1 MQLLML
7 IISECLL
14 ILKEKT
20 KKTKFNFNIKNIL
33 LHWSITF
40 PSYPDL
46 GKKVGNLDFGG
57 GSGGWGVF
65 CNFGF
70 GLRKKSWKF
79 GLGGYS
85 VTGNTQSPKIYQNF
99 NWGGIL

>member
-20 KKTKFNFNIKNIL
+20 KKTKFNINIKNIL
-33 LHWSITF
+33 FRWSITF

-46 GKKVGNLDFGG
+46 GKKAGNLDFGG
-57 GSGGWGVF
+57 GVVF
-65 CNFGF
+65 CKFGF

-79 GLGGYS
+79 VFWGE
-85 VTGNTQSPKIYQNF
+85 
-99 NWGGIL
+99 GGIL